1 MGFVGFA
8 AFFGSVV
15 ACFFI
20 PRMGDLYGRKKVWLA
35 CHLFQAFILVAVA
48 VTTLPKVLTLVAFF
62 SGFTIV
68 GRLSAGFL
76 LLMETQ
82 ASKH

>member
-1 MGFVGFA
+1 MGLVGFA
-8 AFFGSVV
+8 SFFGAAI
-15 ACFFI
+15 ACLFI

-35 CHLFQAFILVAVA
+35 CHLSQAFILVVVA
-48 VTTLPKVLTLVAFF
+48 VTKHPKVLCLAALC